1 MADIATAIASTVEE
15 QGAATGEIARN
26 VEEAANGTAPVTQE
40 MADLRAVAGETDAS
54 AEAARRRPSAAG
66 GFAQEQRQRFPEHH
80 PKSGLTATRCSIA
93 WPLMPARVAPMVKAA
108 EPGHDAGSHRNP
120 ALPFKTIEEPARQIP
135 LYGEYEVVILGGGPA
150 GIAAAIAAARAGCR
164 TLLVERYGFLG
175 GMGTAA
181 GVTNFCGLHANV
193 HGGMH
198 RVVQGIASELLARI
212 DRLGG
217 LNAPHLILGKIFAQ
231 AYDTAAYKIAAAEL
245 LDERCIH
252 ALLVETKAGR
262 QAIRAELFIDCSGD
276 GDLAAWA
283 GAPFEVGDGEG
294 HMLHPSMM
302 FRLNG
307 VDPEKAGEAW
317 KTIPALMEKA
327 EAAGMHKFPRKGA
340 IVRPQ
345 RSGIEW
351 RVNFSQLA
359 RADGRA
365 INGIEP
371 DDLTRGE
378 IEGRR
383 QAVAAFE
390 FLRTVPGFEKSYIID
405 LPPQLGIR
413 ETRPVVGGHQLSGDD
428 VLGCASFDVSIGVNG
443 WPIEAH
449 VAGDVIFTFPPIP
462 ESRGFNELPYRM
474 LVPERIDNVLVAG
487 RCASMTHEGQS
498 AARVSG
504 ACFAMGEAAG
514 SAAALALSGN
524 TKPRDV
530 AVDKLQQTLR
540 RQGACIGRDQSVPA
554 GL

>member
-1 MADIATAIASTVEE
+1 M
-15 QGAATGEIARN
+15 
-26 VEEAANGTAPVTQE
+26 
-40 MADLRAVAGETDAS
+40 M
-54 AEAARRRPSAAG
+54 RP
-66 GFAQEQRQRFPEHH
+66 HI
-80 PKSGLTATRCSIA
+80 L
-93 WPLMPARVAPMVKAA
+93 
-108 EPGHDAGSHRNP
+108 DP
-120 ALPFKTIEEPARQIP
+120 ALPLKTIEEPARQIP
-135 LYGEYEVVILGGGPA
+135 LYGEYDVAVLGGGPA
-150 GIAAAIAAARAGCR
+150 GIAAAVAAARAGR
-164 TLLVERYGFLG
+164 KTLLIERYGFLG

-193 HGGMH
+193 HGEMR
-198 RVVQGIASELLARI
+198 RVVQGVASELLARI

-231 AYDTAAYKIAAAEL
+231 AYDTAAYKIAADDL
-245 LDERCIH
+245 LGAYKVDMLFH
-252 ALLVETKAGR
+252 ALGAGVVMQDEKRIDAILVETRAGR
-262 QAIRAELFIDCSGD
+262 QAIRADVFIDCSGD

-283 GAPFEVGDGEG
+283 GAPFEVGDGQG
-294 HMLHPSMM
+294 HMLYPSMM

-307 VDPEKAGEAW
+307 VDPQKAGEAW
-317 KTIPALMEKA
+317 KTIPALMEAA
-327 EAAGMHKFPRKGA
+327 EAAGTHKFPRKAA

-345 RSGIEW
+345 RSSVEW
-351 RVNFSQLA
+351 RVNFTQLA

-365 INGIEP
+365 VNGLEP
-371 DDLTRGE
+371 DELTRGE

-383 QAVAAFE
+383 QAVEAFD
-390 FLRTVPGFEKSYIID
+390 FLRTVPGFEKSYIVD

-413 ETRPVVGGHQLSGDD
+413 ETRRVTGGYQLSGED
-428 VLGCASFDVSIGVNG
+428 VLGCASFEDSIGVNG

-462 ESRGFNELPYRM
+462 DSRGFNELPYRM
-474 LVPERIDNVLVAG
+474 LVPERIDNLLVAG

-524 TKPRDV
+524 TRPRDI
-530 AVDKLQQTLR
+530 AVDRLQQVLQQ
-540 RQGACIGRDQSVPA
+540 QGAFIGRDQSVPV